1 MSTLQY
7 NSNREYWGKWFPA
20 DLISESFPGQFRNWF
35 YSLLAM
41 STILERRAP
50 FRHVFSYATLLAED
64 GRPMHKS
71 WGNAIEFNEAADKM
85 GVDVM
90 RWMYMDHKPEK
101 DLLFGFNRADEVR
114 RQTLLPLW
122 NVYSFFVTYANID
135 RWSPDE
141 AGTIAHSQ
149 LDRWVL
155 ARINELVEE
164 VTARLEA
171 YEPNLATAA
180 IDLFLNDL
188 STWYLRRSRRRFW
201 ARAGASRASDSDK
214 NAAYATLYH
223 VLVTLLRLI
232 APFMP
237 FVAEAM
243 YQNLVRDID
252 ESAPLSI
259 HHNDW
264 PSVEEALLDPT
275 LTQRMKLVSQLVSLG
290 HAARNKANI
299 KVRQPLAEIAYA
311 VASAEEREVVEH
323 YSDIIADELN
333 VKQVRLLD
341 AASEVVDYKLHPLP
355 KQLGQ
360 KHKELFPAIRKAIE
374 ALEAEQA
381 ALRILAGRSIEI
393 MINGELLHIL
403 PDEIEVRLQAHR
415 GFSAVSQGAHVA
427 ALNTEVSEELAREG
441 LAREFVRRVQELR
454 KAAELE
460 VDDRI
465 VLEYSAQG
473 NLKRAL
479 ETHREYVLTETL
491 AEHMDLR
498 ASPQG
503 EAVSR
508 HEFDGQSLVLALSRV
523 ES

>member
-1 MSTLQY
+1 M
-7 NSNREYWGKWFPA
+7 
-20 DLISESFPGQFRNWF
+20 
-35 YSLLAM
+35 
-41 STILERRAP
+41 
-50 FRHVFSYATLLAED
+50 
-64 GRPMHKS
+64 
-71 WGNAIEFNEAADKM
+71 
-85 GVDVM
+85 
-90 RWMYMDHKPEK
+90 
-101 DLLFGFNRADEVR
+101 
-114 RQTLLPLW
+114 
-122 NVYSFFVTYANID
+122 
-135 RWSPDE
+135 
-141 AGTIAHSQ
+141 
-149 LDRWVL
+149 
-155 ARINELVEE
+155 
-164 VTARLEA
+164 
-171 YEPNLATAA
+171 
-180 IDLFLNDL
+180 
-188 STWYLRRSRRRFW
+188 
-201 ARAGASRASDSDK
+201 
-214 NAAYATLYH
+214 
-223 VLVTLLRLI
+223 
-232 APFMP
+232 
-237 FVAEAM
+237 
-243 YQNLVRDID
+243 
-252 ESAPLSI
+252 
-259 HHNDW
+259 
-264 PSVEEALLDPT
+264 
-275 LTQRMKLVSQLVSLG
+275 G